1 MSRPTPATTST
12 PSASAAATAQIKP
25 NSFPRPGDMG
35 NCVGCIVPKTSP
47 LASPPSD
54 KPQTEQE
61 DWWDKLKRGT
71 KEAAQYNK
79 DNVSEALHGFGTN
92 AMETG
97 GKVAVAGE
105 VTVLAGGAVAMTGV
119 GAPVGAG
126 MAAAGGAAA
135 AAGGVVTGVGAG
147 AEGAATALDTAA
159 DWVLNGKAPDLITPA
174 IALGERVLASTVL
187 KKLPGGGAKPG
198 HRGGGIPTP
207 GGGFI
212 PGGPKPCLVGN
223 YYAIKDECAKNGGQT
238 HHIVADKTFGTTAR
252 KSREKDV
259 GRIPGKDGKA
269 AQNYDAP
276 SICLQGNAK
285 TEGTEH
291 NAAHQADSHVKVLGD
306 RTDNGPIG
314 SAPMGEIMKIY
325 EKAAI
330 AARPD
335 CKEQIQ
341 NAVKKGYANVDKNQ
355 SGRTTDSLPKDAT
368 KGHLESGGS
377 ADAGNSTKPTRVKGR
392 K

>member
-1 MSRPTPATTST
+1 
-12 PSASAAATAQIKP
+12 
-25 NSFPRPGDMG
+25 
-35 NCVGCIVPKTSP
+35 
-47 LASPPSD
+47 
-54 KPQTEQE
+54 
-61 DWWDKLKRGT
+61 
-71 KEAAQYNK
+71 
-79 DNVSEALHGFGTN
+79 
-92 AMETG
+92 
-97 GKVAVAGE
+97 
-105 VTVLAGGAVAMTGV
+105 
-119 GAPVGAG
+119 
-126 MAAAGGAAA
+126 MA
-135 AAGGVVTGVGAG
+135 GVGAG
-147 AEGAATALDTAA
+147 TDSAATALDTAA